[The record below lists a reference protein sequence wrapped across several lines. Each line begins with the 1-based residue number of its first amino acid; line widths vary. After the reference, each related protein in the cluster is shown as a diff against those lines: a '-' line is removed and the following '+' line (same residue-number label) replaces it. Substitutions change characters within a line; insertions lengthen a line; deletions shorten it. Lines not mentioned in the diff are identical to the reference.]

1 MSVGGTDD
9 PSHHTSMH
17 LEPPA
22 SVFPGGVGKTHSP
35 ADFTSLYDGVVTK
48 IFDRFD
54 DDTVILPGHGANTT
68 LGVERPHLAEWRARG
83 W

>member
-1 MSVGGTDD
+1 
-9 PSHHTSMH
+9 MH

-35 ADFTSLYDGVVTK
+35 ADITSLYDGVVTK